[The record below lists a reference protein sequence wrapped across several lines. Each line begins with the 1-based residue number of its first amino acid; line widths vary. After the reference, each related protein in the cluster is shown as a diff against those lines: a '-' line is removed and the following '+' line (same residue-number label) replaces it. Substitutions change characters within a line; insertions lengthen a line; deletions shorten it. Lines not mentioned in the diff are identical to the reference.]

1 MYLKNRIL
9 LIKLIKLIKMDC
21 ESEKLTLMKDFRE
34 QLVNFLDEI
43 IEQFP
48 MESDFVLIRM
58 FIKDQVPVHDVLG
71 RFIKDILPLKDY
83 VKRRDESFFLDN
95 QILYIDGNINED
107 RIDHFKNLWKSDC
120 LDVDDKD
127 TIWKWMD
134 CFIKIANKYHLKYG
148 SIKGW

>member
-1 MYLKNRIL
+1 
-9 LIKLIKLIKMDC
+9 MDC

-58 FIKDQVPVHDVLG
+58 FIKDQIPVHDVLG
-71 RFIKDILPLKDY
+71 RFIKDILPLKEY
-83 VKRRDESFFLDN
+83 VKNRDESFFLDN
-95 QILYIDGNINED
+95 QILYIGGNINED
-107 RIDHFKNLWKSDC
+107 KIDHFKTLWKSNH
-120 LDVDDKD
+120 LDKDDKD

-134 CFIKIANKYHLKYG
+134 CFIKIANKYQTKYG
-148 SIKGW
+148 YIKGWEN

>member
-1 MYLKNRIL
+1 
-9 LIKLIKLIKMDC
+9 MDC

-71 RFIKDILPLKDY
+71 RFIKDILPLKDF

-107 RIDHFKNLWKSDC
+107 RIDHFKNLWKSDS
-120 LDVDDKD
+120 LDADDKD

-134 CFIKIANKYHLKYG
+134 CFIKIANKYHSKYG

>member
-1 MYLKNRIL
+1 
-9 LIKLIKLIKMDC
+9 MDC

-83 VKRRDESFFLDN
+83 VKRRDETFFLDN

-107 RIDHFKNLWKSDC
+107 KIDHFKNLWKSEI
-120 LDVDDKD
+120 LDEDDKD
-127 TIWKWMD
+127 TIWEWMD
-134 CFIKIANKYHLKYG
+134 CFIKIANKYHSKYG
-148 SIKGW
+148 YIKGWEN

>member
-9 LIKLIKLIKMDC
+9 LIKLIKMDC

-107 RIDHFKNLWKSDC
+107 RIDHFKNLWKSDS
-120 LDVDDKD
+120 LDTDDKD